1 MSTELRQQVIAT
13 AIAMNGSGINQGL
26 AGNVSA
32 RCDDGM
38 LITPSG
44 MAYEALEAAD
54 IVFVSAAGKPRG
66 ERLPSSEWRFH
77 LDIYRHREDAGA
89 VVHAHPSHAA
99 TLACMGRPIP
109 AFHYMVAIAGGRNI
123 RCADYATPGTQA
135 LSNHVL
141 AALRERK
148 ACLMANHGMVCLESG
163 LQQALALAVEVEQL
177 ARMYWQCLQL
187 GDPQLLSDEEMA
199 TMVEIFRSYGANAQ
213 GRV

>member
-1 MSTELRQQVIAT
+1 MSAELRQEVIAT
-13 AIAMNGSGINQGL
+13 AIAMNRSGINQGL

-44 MAYEALEAAD
+44 MAYEALKAAD
-54 IVFVSAAGKPRG
+54 IVFVNAAGEPRG

-123 RCADYATPGTQA
+123 RCADYATPGSQA
-135 LSNHVL
+135 LSDHVL

-163 LQQALALAVEVEQL
+163 LQKALALAVEVEQL
-177 ARMYWQCLQL
+177 ARMYWQCLQI
-187 GDPQLLSDEEMA
+187 GDPELLSDEEMA
-199 TMVEIFRSYGANAQ
+199 TMVGIFRRYGANAQ
-213 GRV
+213 SRV

>member
-1 MSTELRQQVIAT
+1 VSNELRWEVIAT
-13 AIAMNGSGINQGL
+13 AIAMNHSGINQGL

-32 RCDDGM
+32 RCEGGM

-44 MAYEALEAAD
+44 MAYEALEAPD
-54 IVFVSAAGKPRG
+54 IVFVNGAGEPEG

-77 LDIYRHREDAGA
+77 LDIYRRREDAGA

-99 TLACMGRPIP
+99 TLACLGRSIP

-123 RCADYATPGTQA
+123 RCAPYATPGTQA
-135 LSNHVL
+135 LSGHVL

-148 ACLMANHGMVCLESG
+148 ACLMANHGMVCLEGS
-163 LQQALALAVEVEQL
+163 LSRALALAVEVEQL

-187 GDPQLLSDEEMA
+187 GEPALLSDEEMA
-199 TMVEIFRSYGANAQ
+199 RMVGIFGRYGADAQ
-213 GRV
+213 GPG